1 MKITII
7 YLENEMLIS
16 KKQYDSWRQIQDE
29 YPAFKSSLGPWS
41 EEDVVSYL
49 KSEYSS
55 LNPKASEQT
64 ASLLVGDDVSLTL
77 EFK

>member
-49 KSEYSS
+49 KSEYPSI
-55 LNPKASEQT
+55 NPKASEQT

>member
-16 KKQYDSWRQIQDE
+16 KKQYDSWREIQDE
-29 YPAFKSSLGPWS
+29 YPGFKTSLGPWS

-49 KSEYSS
+49 TSEYPR
-55 LNPKASEQT
+55 LNPKAPEQA
-64 ASLLVGDDVSLTL
+64 ASLLDGEDVSLTL
-77 EFK
+77 EFE